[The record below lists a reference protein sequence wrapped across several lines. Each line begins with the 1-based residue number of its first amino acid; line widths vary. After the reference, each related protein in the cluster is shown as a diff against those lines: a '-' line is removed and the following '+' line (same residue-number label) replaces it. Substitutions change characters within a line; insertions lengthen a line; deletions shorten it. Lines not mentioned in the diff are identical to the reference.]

1 MFQNHFKINL
11 HFPISFNFILR
22 FQAAM
27 TSEKLSVDLFSDEES
42 NNNNSKVDLNSS
54 PRRISVKSCEP
65 QDNFSEDDDDD
76 DDDNDDIKLKS
87 PKEIEKSIAEKVEYE
102 QAQQKSSSILSPH
115 KKEIS
120 RFVVV
125 SWKIRQYT
133 TLTKSVKSNTLLYQ
147 YRSDATLESIIIDIK
162 NLLQGSK
169 VLSVAFICH
178 GNSGSIKLCHDKV
191 ILL

>member
-1 MFQNHFKINL
+1 
-11 HFPISFNFILR
+11 
-22 FQAAM
+22 M
-27 TSEKLSVDLFSDEES
+27 TSEKLSVDLFSDEESS

-65 QDNFSEDDDDD
+65 QDNFSEDNNDDDD
-76 DDDNDDIKLKS
+76 DEDIKLKS
-87 PKEIEKSIAEKVEYE
+87 PKEIEKSTTEKVEYE
-102 QAQQKSSSILSPH
+102 QTKPNPSSLLSPK

-147 YRSDATLESIIIDIK
+147 YRSDATLESIINGIK

-169 VLSVAFICH
+169 VLSVAYICH
-178 GNSGSIKLCHDKV
+178 GNSGSMKLCHDKV
-191 ILL
+191 ILYLHKGTLFRIIIICDTSVIK

>member
-1 MFQNHFKINL
+1 
-11 HFPISFNFILR
+11 
-22 FQAAM
+22 M

-42 NNNNSKVDLNSS
+42 NNSNNSKIDLNSS

-65 QDNFSEDDDDD
+65 QDNFSDDDD
-76 DDDNDDIKLKS
+76 DDDNIKLKS
-87 PKEIEKSIAEKVEYE
+87 PKEIEKFTTEKVEHE
-102 QAQQKSSSILSPH
+102 QTQQKPSSITSPK

-133 TLTKSVKSNTLLYQ
+133 ALAKSVKSNTLLYQ

-162 NLLQGSK
+162 NLIHGSK

-178 GNSGSIKLCHDKV
+178 GSSGTMKLCHDKV
-191 ILL
+191 TLSFISLIFN